1 MWYNDGVMK
10 RLPASIQKEYVP
22 LIKDVVSILKKRY
35 TDNLLS
41 AVLYGS
47 VARGQA
53 NKGSDIDICLIF
65 RTLPEITHQRT
76 AYVTAFEN
84 ELRTKKSFSKLFD
97 DGYYVSVSPV
107 EFTADELKVR
117 TPVLFLDIIDG
128 GVVLLDDGTFEQKI
142 EQLKKRM
149 ADLGTYK
156 VTLEDGTHTW
166 ALKKDSLPGE
176 AIAL

>member
-1 MWYNDGVMK
+1 MK
-10 RLPASIQKEYVP
+10 RLPDSIQKEYVP
-22 LIKDVVSILKKRY
+22 LIKDLVGILKKQFA
-35 TDNLLS
+35 DNLLS

-65 RTLPEITHQRT
+65 RSLPDATHRRT

-84 ELRTKKSFSKLFD
+84 ELRIKKSFSRLFD

-107 EFTADELKVR
+107 EFTADELKLR
-117 TPVLFLDIIDG
+117 TPVLFLDMIERGI
-128 GVVLLDDGTFEQKI
+128 VLIDDGTFEKKV
-142 EQLKKRM
+142 EQLKRRM
-149 ADLGTYK
+149 ADLGTHK

-166 ALKKDSLPGE
+166 LLKKDARPGE